1 MTFPK
6 LGARPAGKKIPY
18 VTPVNL
24 ESTTS
29 GTSHQS
35 MISTLY
41 IDQAIRDHPMVQGV
55 RKRLEPGRTIVVY
68 HASEV
73 HETLSHQHDPV
84 AQGKRM
90 LFLTQNRG
98 PFLRKCPGTK
108 SYICC
113 GYQILHIGTY
123 CTMDCAYCILQAY
136 FHPPVL
142 QYFMNHEGLFKEL
155 DALFALKNPP
165 FHRLGTGEFTDS
177 LIWEPWTALSRALV
191 PRFARQDRVV
201 LELKTKTCAIENLK
215 GLAHNKKTIV
225 AWSLNPPA
233 VVRTEERNTASVR
246 ARLRAAAQCEAW
258 GYPLAFH
265 FDPLILYDG
274 WEKDYKRLVGEL
286 FKTVSARN
294 VVWISLGSFRFMPS
308 LKPIIQKRFPKS
320 KIVYGEFVPGLDGKM
335 RYFKPLRIDL
345 YRKMV
350 AWIKAVAPDVL
361 IYFCMEDEE
370 VWRSALGFVPE
381 TCGGLPK
388 MLDES
393 AARHC
398 GLK

>member
-1 MTFPK
+1 
-6 LGARPAGKKIPY
+6 
-18 VTPVNL
+18 
-24 ESTTS
+24 
-29 GTSHQS
+29 
-35 MISTLY
+35 MISALY
-41 IDQAIRDHPMVQGV
+41 IDEAIRDHPMVRQV
-55 RKRLEPGRTIVVY
+55 RKKLGSRPATVV
-68 HASEV
+68 HDASEV
-73 HETLSHQHDPV
+73 HEALAHQHDPV
-84 AQGKRM
+84 AQGKRV

-113 GYQILHIGTY
+113 GYHILHIGTY
-123 CTMDCAYCILQAY
+123 CTLDCAYCILQAY

-142 QYFMNHEGLFKEL
+142 QYFVNQEALFKEL
-155 DALFALKNPP
+155 DDLFLCKFPP
-165 FHRLGTGEFTDS
+165 FHRVGTGEFTDS
-177 LIWEPWTALSRALV
+177 LIWEPWTNLSRDLI
-191 PRFARQDRVV
+191 PRFARQHRVV

-233 VVRTEERNTASVR
+233 VVRNEERNTASVG

-265 FDPLILYDG
+265 FDPLILYEG
-274 WEKDYKRLVGEL
+274 WEKDYERLVRRL

-308 LKPIIQKRFPKS
+308 LKPIIQKRFPRS
-320 KIVYGEFVPGLDGKM
+320 RIVYGEFVPGVDGKM
-335 RYFKPLRIDL
+335 RYFKPLRIGL

-350 AWIKAVAPDVL
+350 GWIKALAPDVSL
-361 IYFCMEDEE
+361 YFCMEDEE
-370 VWRSALGFVPE
+370 VWQRTLGFSPKQS
-381 TCGGLPK
+381 GGLSR
-388 MLDES
+388 MLDDS

-398 GLK
+398 GLE